1 MLRFPLIKTD
11 LLDVDPD
18 AGPGAVVEDDEEV
31 CADPGE
37 DAHLQLVQEPNKEA
51 HKAGQQVSLCI
62 KTPMQKMHKNSLLTV
77 SMSSVL

>member
-1 MLRFPLIKTD
+1 MLRVPLIKTD

-31 CADPGE
+31 GADTGE

-62 KTPMQKMHKNSLLTV
+62 KTLMQKMHKIV
-77 SMSSVL
+77 C

>member
-1 MLRFPLIKTD
+1 M
-11 LLDVDPD
+11 
-18 AGPGAVVEDDEEV
+18 GAH
-31 CADPGE
+31 AGE

-77 SMSSVL
+77 SKELSVVMDGFKEIYKGENKADN